1 MALMETNDRSHLILY
16 VWDYFYCAN
25 YPAKGDEKA
34 WTAIER
40 ATARIRESEIYL
52 DPPTPPDVRV
62 QHARRVRNS
71 ARVAL
76 RNIKQLCAQPEPW
89 VINGLVALEALG
101 DELLQELASVA
112 RGLAVH

>member
-1 MALMETNDRSHLILY
+1 MEAKDQSRLILY

-25 YPAKGDEKA
+25 YPAKSDEKP

-40 ATARIRESEIYL
+40 ATSRIRESEFYL
-52 DPPTPPDVRV
+52 GPRNPPDVRV

-76 RNIKQLCAQPEPW
+76 RNIKQLSAQPEQW
-89 VINGLVALEALG
+89 VVDGLVALEAFG
-101 DELLQELASVA
+101 DELVEEVASEA
-112 RGLAVH
+112 RDLAVH